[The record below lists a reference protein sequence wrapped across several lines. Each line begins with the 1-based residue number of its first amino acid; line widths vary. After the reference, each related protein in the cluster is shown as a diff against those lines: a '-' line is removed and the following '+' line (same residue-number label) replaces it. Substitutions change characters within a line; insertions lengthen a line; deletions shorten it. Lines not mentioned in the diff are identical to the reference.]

1 MDKMKKMSLELN
13 MEYMKTKDNPDFNLE
28 NFKKQMEKKYNE
40 LFTSHE
46 SIFKV
51 SISETYNYSRLCAIL
66 HLHNQVKNNEIS
78 EHDASVKVG
87 QLLVDDFVKPMLDK
101 NK

>member
-1 MDKMKKMSLELN
+1 MSLELN
-13 MEYMKTKDNPDFNLE
+13 MEYIKKKNSPDFNLDI
-28 NFKKQMEKKYNE
+28 FKNEMEKKYSE

-51 SISETYNYSRLCAIL
+51 SISETYNYSRLCSIL
-66 HLHNQVKNNEIS
+66 NLHNQVKNNEIS

-87 QLLVDDFVKPMLDK
+87 QILVDDFVKPVLDK
-101 NK
+101 KK